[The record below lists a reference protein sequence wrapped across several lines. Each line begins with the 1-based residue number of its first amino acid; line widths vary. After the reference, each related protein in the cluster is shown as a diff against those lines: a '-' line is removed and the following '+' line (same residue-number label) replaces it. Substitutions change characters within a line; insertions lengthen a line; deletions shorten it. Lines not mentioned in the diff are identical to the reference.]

1 MRYVLVSACLL
12 GVNCRYNGVEK
23 ADERVLRLIRE
34 NTATA
39 TAGESSPEASEP
51 PEADTLS
58 LIPVC
63 PEQLGGLPTPR
74 DPSECRGGHVFTSA
88 GADVTTQYRRGAEE
102 ALKLAE
108 LYHCDTAILKE
119 RSPSCSPARIY
130 DGTFTATL
138 IEGQGVTARLLRQH
152 GIRVIGESELDK
164 L

>member
-1 MRYVLVSACLL
+1 MNYILVSACLL
-12 GVNCRYNGVEK
+12 GINCRYNAVVK
-23 ADERVLRLIRE
+23 QDPSVLRLME
-34 NTATA
+34 D
-39 TAGESSPEASEP
+39 PE
-51 PEADTLS
+51 LC

-88 GADVTTQYRRGAEE
+88 GADVTAQYRRGAEE

-119 RSPSCSPARIY
+119 RSPSCSSARIY

-152 GIRVIGESELDK
+152 GVRVIGESELDK